1 MSLPAIKPLAPPSD
15 SPNANAMPR
24 LNSWKEIA
32 AYFDRDIRTVQLW
45 EKREALPIHRHEHST
60 RSSVYAF
67 PDELDLWLRT
77 RRQERSSPAPEALT
91 PEVPAPTLPAPSH
104 SRGHNLAAVLFT
116 ACILIALSVWAWL
129 IHLRQQPS
137 TLPLD
142 PNQTLAVLP
151 FEDLSADN
159 TSNLWVYGFT
169 DDLIT
174 DLSTTEHLQ
183 VISRRSVMPFRS
195 THDATPSIARR
206 LHATLLLEGTIAHQ
220 NGTARITAQLLDPI
234 HDRQIWAGSYTR
246 HTDDILSLQDEIAA
260 DITNAVTEKLTGN
273 PAQPSS
279 TTTSVDPQVRLAYLT
294 GLYYLN
300 RRDES
305 GILKAIDSFH
315 QAIARDSHYALAY
328 AGLADC
334 YNLLA
339 VWGKLPSAE
348 AFPQARAAAQTAL
361 SLDPSSAQAY
371 TSLAFETYRF
381 EWNFSQAEAYFR
393 KAIQLNPNYIT
404 AHHWYGEFLSDLRR
418 FDESIAE
425 LRKAAD
431 LDPLSAMVRSDLA
444 LGYLHAGRDTEAI
457 AELQRILTLYPDFV
471 PAHSYLTA
479 CYHDLGDWPNA
490 TREAT
495 IYTHLSGDDTV
506 LQSLRIN
513 NDARNGNLPQARA
526 ELRSLLKHTDTT
538 PFQQAEMHFAVNE
551 PDQAYAELD
560 RAYAEHS
567 WWLVTLMVD
576 PGFKS
581 VLNQPRMLHLLQR
594 IGLPIPPRLSSSA
607 SASAS

>member
-1 MSLPAIKPLAPPSD
+1 
-15 SPNANAMPR
+15 MPR

-77 RRQERSSPAPEALT
+77 RQHDRPSPRPEPIAL
-91 PEVPAPTLPAPSH
+91 PLPAPSP
-104 SRGHNLAAVLFT
+104 SRNPIRNPSRSSSRSLAAIIL
-116 ACILIALSVWAWL
+116 AAGILITFSVWAWRL
-129 IHLRQQPS
+129 HLRQQPS
-137 TLPLD
+137 TLPLG
-142 PNQTLAVLP
+142 PGQTLAVLP
-151 FEDLSADN
+151 FDDLSADPS
-159 TSNLWVYGFT
+159 SNLWVYGFT

-174 DLSTTEHLQ
+174 DLGTTEHLQ
-183 VISRRSVMPFRS
+183 VISRRSVMPFQS
-195 THDATPSIARR
+195 THDALPVIARK
-206 LHATLLLEGTIAHQ
+206 LNATLLLEGTVAHQ
-220 NGTARITAQLLDPI
+220 NGTARITAQLFDPI

-260 DITNAVTEKLTGN
+260 DITSAVTEKLTGS
-273 PAQPSS
+273 PPQPSA
-279 TTTSVDPQVRLAYLT
+279 TATAVDPQVRLAYLT

-300 RRDES
+300 RRDEP
-305 GILKAIDSFH
+305 GLLKAIDSFH

-339 VWGKLPSAE
+339 VWGKLPSSE

-381 EWNFSQAEAYFR
+381 EWNFSQAEIYFR
-393 KAIQLNPNYIT
+393 KAIQLNPNYAT
-404 AHHWYGEFLSDLRR
+404 AHQWFGEFLGDLRR
-418 FDESIAE
+418 VDESITE
-425 LRKAAD
+425 LRKATD
-431 LDPLSAMVRSDLA
+431 LDPLSAMVGSDLA
-444 LGYLHAGRDTEAI
+444 LGYMHAGRDAEAI
-457 AELQRILTLYPDFV
+457 AELHRILTVYPDFV

-479 CYHDLGDWPNA
+479 CYDDLGDGSNA

-506 LQSLRIN
+506 LQTLRIN
-513 NDARNGNLPQARA
+513 DDARNGKLPQARA
-526 ELRSLLKHTDTT
+526 ELRNLLKHTDTT
-538 PFQQAEMHFAVNE
+538 SFQQAQMYFAVNQ

-581 VLNQPRMLHLLQR
+581 VRSQPRLHHLLQR
-594 IGLPIPPRLSSSA
+594 IGLPVPPNLLA
-607 SASAS
+607 SVSQPAS

>member
-1 MSLPAIKPLAPPSD
+1 MSLPASTPFAPQSD
-15 SPNANAMPR
+15 PPNANTIPR

-45 EKREALPIHRHEHST
+45 EKREALPIHRHEHSA
-60 RSSVYAF
+60 RSSVYAY
-67 PDELDLWLRT
+67 PAELDLWLRA
-77 RRQERSSPAPEALT
+77 RRQERPSPTPEA
-91 PEVPAPTLPAPSH
+91 PVPTLPAPS
-104 SRGHNLAAVLFT
+104 RRRVHNLAAVLLT
-116 ACILIALSVWAWL
+116 ACILITLSVWGWV

-137 TLPLD
+137 TLLLD

-151 FEDLSADN
+151 FEDLSADS

-174 DLSTTEHLQ
+174 DLSTTEHLR
-183 VISRRSVMPFRS
+183 VISRRSVMPFQS
-195 THDATPSIARR
+195 AHDALSTIARR
-206 LHATLLLEGTIAHQ
+206 LHATLILEGTVAHQ

-234 HDRQIWAGSYTR
+234 HDRQLWTASYTR

-273 PAQPSS
+273 PAQPAS
-279 TTTSVDPQVRLAYLT
+279 TEASVDPQVRLAYLT

-300 RRDES
+300 RRDEP

-315 QAIARDSHYALAY
+315 QAISRDSHYALAY

-339 VWGKLPSAE
+339 VWGKLPSTE

-393 KAIQLNPNYIT
+393 KAIQLNPNYAT
-404 AHHWYGEFLSDLRR
+404 AHQWFGEFLGDLRR

-444 LGYLHAGRDTEAI
+444 LAYLHAGRDAEAI
-457 AELQRILTLYPDFV
+457 AELHRILTLYPDFV

-479 CYHDLGDWPNA
+479 CYNDLGDWPNA

-495 IYTHLSGDDTV
+495 IYTRLSSDDAV

-513 NDARNGNLPQARA
+513 DDARNGKLPQARA
-526 ELRSLLKHTDTT
+526 ELRNLLKHTDTT
-538 PFQQAEMHFAVNE
+538 SFQQAEMYFAVDE
-551 PDQAYAELD
+551 PDQAYAQLD

-581 VLNQPRMLHLLQR
+581 VLNQPPLRHLLQR
-594 IGLPIPPRLSSSA
+594 IGLPVPPSLSA
-607 SASAS
+607 SLSQPPS